1 MHILYTDDS
10 ILARLYEEGIRH
22 IVADIKAAG
31 LDITEEGYIDDFLGV
46 NTDKAD
52 SDTYH
57 ISQPKL
63 INQIVSV
70 MGLSN

>member
-31 LDITEEGYIDDFLGV
+31 LDITEEGDIKDFLGV
-46 NTDKAD
+46 STDNVD
-52 SDTYH
+52 SETYH
-57 ISQPKL
+57 ISQPQL
-63 INQIVSV
+63 INQIVSDL
-70 MGLSN
+70 GL